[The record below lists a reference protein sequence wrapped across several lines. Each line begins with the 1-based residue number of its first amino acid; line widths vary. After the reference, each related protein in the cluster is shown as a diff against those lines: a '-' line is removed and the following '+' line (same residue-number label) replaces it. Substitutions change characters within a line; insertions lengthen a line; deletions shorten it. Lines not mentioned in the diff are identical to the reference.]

1 MVLREG
7 ISQNATFMRKN
18 LIKGDVMESI
28 SRKRAAS
35 FVFFLLLMTAKGF
48 AEPGGAI
55 QSVIGV
61 DVMPRVEW
69 SFPSI
74 LNAHGTDEM
83 DYDME
88 ATGFTS
94 YSTNV
99 RINKINTSLGLSAVV
114 EDDLV
119 GDVDQF
125 AGYVAVKNVFFRYS
139 LGKIRGTGVWTGD
152 LATGMSRD
160 FAYDH
165 DVKSYEINY
174 MFGNKESGMGMYAGI
189 GYAEVTVPIEIHTLV
204 TPGGKE
210 NQKYGIPVYDDAYE
224 VKAYCAQ
231 FGFDTMMGDMA
242 SGNIR
247 PGSVRFFAHGQ
258 DTLGFGNGEVA
269 SVSAAFAEELN
280 PGRTFVDRKSFVGYL
295 QNDTTLGFYWAPSFL
310 YGHGVVGL
318 GYNINFCMVVTFDG
332 AAEEATELGYDASFG
347 TFRHGPQLRVY
358 ATW

>member
-152 LATGMSRD
+152 LARGRSRD
-160 FAYDH
+160 
-165 DVKSYEINY
+165 
-174 MFGNKESGMGMYAGI
+174 
-189 GYAEVTVPIEIHTLV
+189 
-204 TPGGKE
+204 
-210 NQKYGIPVYDDAYE
+210 
-224 VKAYCAQ
+224 
-231 FGFDTMMGDMA
+231 
-242 SGNIR
+242 
-247 PGSVRFFAHGQ
+247 
-258 DTLGFGNGEVA
+258 VA
-269 SVSAAFAEELN
+269 
-280 PGRTFVDRKSFVGYL
+280 
-295 QNDTTLGFYWAPSFL
+295 
-310 YGHGVVGL
+310 
-318 GYNINFCMVVTFDG
+318 
-332 AAEEATELGYDASFG
+332 
-347 TFRHGPQLRVY
+347 
-358 ATW
+358 

>member
-1 MVLREG
+1 
-7 ISQNATFMRKN
+7 MRKKM
-18 LIKGDVMESI
+18 IKGEGMFRFI
-28 SRKRAAS
+28 GKRAAS
-35 FVFFLLLMTAKGF
+35 IICFFILLTARGF
-48 AEPGGAI
+48 AEEGGGSI
-55 QSVIGV
+55 QFVIGV

-69 SFPSI
+69 SFPSL
-74 LNAHGTDEM
+74 LNPHGTDEM

-99 RINKINTSLGLSAVV
+99 RFKKINATLGLNAVV
-114 EDDLV
+114 EDDFV

-125 AGYVAVKNVFFRYS
+125 AGYVAVKNIFFRYS
-139 LGKIRGTGVWTGD
+139 LGKIRGTGKWTGTD
-152 LATGMSRD
+152 NVLPRS
-160 FAYDH
+160 FEYDH

-174 MFGNKESGMGMYAGI
+174 MFGKKDGESPDMNMGWYAGI
-189 GYAEVTVPIEIHTLV
+189 GYAALTVPIEIHTLT

-210 NQKYGIPVYDDAYE
+210 NQVYGVPVYDDAYE

-242 SGNIR
+242 GGNVK
-247 PGSVRFFAHGQ
+247 PGTVKFFGHGQ
-258 DTLGFGNGEVA
+258 DTLGFGSGEISPESVA
-269 SVSAAFAEELN
+269 YAETLN

-295 QNDTTLGFYWAPSFL
+295 QNDTTMGVYWAPSIL
-310 YGHGVVGL
+310 GGHGVLAL
-318 GYNINFCMVVTFDG
+318 GYNINFSMVVTFEG

-347 TFRHGPQLRVY
+347 TFRHGPQFRVY